1 MISIPPYLAP
11 GDTIGVVCPAG
22 FMPADKSATCI
33 EVLQQWG
40 YRVKVGKTVGHQ
52 FHYFSGTDAERIADL
67 QEMLDDDSVKAIL
80 CARGGYGLSRIIDT
94 LDFMQFERQPKWVI
108 GFSDV
113 TVLHAHIHEQ
123 LKIATLH
130 APMAGAFNE
139 GGHENEFVQSLRT
152 ALAGQP
158 GDYSCAVHP
167 FNNIGTAKGQ
177 LIGGNLSLIAHLVGS
192 RSSFNT
198 RRKILFLEDIGE
210 YIYNIDRMMI
220 QLKRSG
226 MLEGLAGLIIGG
238 FTELKDTLFPFGQ
251 EVESILHD
259 HVKNHDYPICFGFP
273 VSHER
278 ANYAL
283 KEGLEHTL
291 VVGHQKVNLAESTII
306 KSAI

>member
-1 MISIPPYLAP
+1 MIRVPSYLSP

-22 FMPADKSATCI
+22 FMPADKSATCLS
-33 EVLQQWG
+33 VLQSWG

-52 FHYFSGTDAERIADL
+52 FHYFSGTDAERTADL
-67 QEMLDDDSVKAIL
+67 QEMLDDVSVKAIL
-80 CARGGYGLSRIIDT
+80 CARGGYGLSRIIDA
-94 LDFMQFERQPKWVI
+94 LDFTIFEQHPKWLV

-113 TVLHAHIHEQ
+113 TILHAHIHEQ

-139 GGHENEFVQSLRT
+139 GGYENEFVQSLKA
-152 ALAGQP
+152 ALAGKP

-167 FNNIGTAKGQ
+167 FNKTGIAKGQ

-192 RSSFNT
+192 RSSFHT
-198 RRKILFLEDIGE
+198 KGKILFIEDIGE

-226 MLEGLAGLIIGG
+226 MLDGLAGLIIGG

-251 EVESILHD
+251 EADEILRD
-259 HVKNHDYPICFGFP
+259 HVRPFDYPVCFGFP
-273 VSHER
+273 VSHAK

-283 KEGLEHTL
+283 KEGVEYELRVGTGKVTL
-291 VVGHQKVNLAESTII
+291 TENLS
-306 KSAI
+306 SS